1 MAAWVDGIYSA
12 AERKKIEGQKR
23 KFIQIDGVECD
34 EDERAIDGRDDKDEC
49 ATDAEMI
56 EICRN

>member
-1 MAAWVDGIYSA
+1 MDGIYPA